1 MGSMNIF
8 DVNSIKNMKIFTN
21 GCYDI
26 LHPGHIELF
35 KYAKTLGDYLVVG
48 IDSDQRVSNSKGSS
62 RPINKQE
69 IRKYMLLALKYVD
82 EVFIFNDEV
91 QLIELV
97 KAVRPDIMIVG
108 SDWKNKRVIGSEYAK
123 EVRFF
128 ERIQEFST
136 TKTIESITNR

>member
-1 MGSMNIF
+1 
-8 DVNSIKNMKIFTN
+8 MKIFTN

-91 QLIELV
+91 QLTELV

>member
-1 MGSMNIF
+1 
-8 DVNSIKNMKIFTN
+8 MKIFTN

-48 IDSDQRVSNSKGSS
+48 IDSDQRVSNSKGRS

>member
-1 MGSMNIF
+1 
-8 DVNSIKNMKIFTN
+8 MKIFTN

-48 IDSDQRVSNSKGSS
+48 IDSDERVSKNKGAS
-62 RPINKQE
+62 RPINRQE

-82 EVFIFNDEV
+82 EVHIFNEENE
-91 QLIELV
+91 LTELV
-97 KAVRPDIMIVG
+97 KTVSPDIMIVG
-108 SDWKNKRVIGSEYAK
+108 SDWKDKKVIGSEYAK

>member
-1 MGSMNIF
+1 
-8 DVNSIKNMKIFTN
+8 MKIFTN

-35 KYAKTLGDYLVVG
+35 KYAKTLGNYLVVG
-48 IDSDQRVSNSKGSS
+48 IDSDERVSKNKGAS
-62 RPINKQE
+62 RPINRQE

-82 EVFIFNDEV
+82 EVHIFNEENE
-91 QLIELV
+91 LTELV
-97 KAVRPDIMIVG
+97 KTVSPDIMIVG
-108 SDWKNKRVIGSEYAK
+108 SDWKDKKVIGSEYAK

>member
-1 MGSMNIF
+1 
-8 DVNSIKNMKIFTN
+8 MKVFTN

-35 KYAKTLGDYLVVG
+35 RYAKSLGDYLVVG
-48 IDSDQRVSNSKGSS
+48 IDSDERVSKSKGVS

-82 EVFIFNDEV
+82 EVRIFNNENE
-91 QLIELV
+91 LTELV
-97 KAVRPDIMIVG
+97 KQVSPDIMIVG
-108 SDWKNKRVIGSEYAK
+108 SDWKDKKVIGSEYAK
-123 EVRFF
+123 EIRFF

-136 TKTIESITNR
+136 TKTIENIINR

>member
-1 MGSMNIF
+1 
-8 DVNSIKNMKIFTN
+8 MKIFTN

-35 KYAKTLGDYLVVG
+35 RYAKTLGDYLVVG
-48 IDSDQRVSNSKGSS
+48 IDSDERVSKNKGIS

-69 IRKYMLLALKYVD
+69 IRKYMLLSLKYVD
-82 EVFIFNDEV
+82 EVHIFNDEN
-91 QLIELV
+91 QLTELV
-97 KAVRPDIMIVG
+97 KKVSPDIMIVG
-108 SDWKNKRVIGSEYAK
+108 SDWKDKKVIGSEYAK

-136 TKTIESITNR
+136 TKTIENIINR